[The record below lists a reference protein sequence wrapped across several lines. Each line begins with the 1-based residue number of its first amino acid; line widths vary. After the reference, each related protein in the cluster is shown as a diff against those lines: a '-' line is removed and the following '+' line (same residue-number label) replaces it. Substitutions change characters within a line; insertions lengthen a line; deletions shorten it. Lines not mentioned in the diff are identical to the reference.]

1 MIRHSP
7 DLSFLMQSVKLW
19 YRYID
24 DILVIWE
31 GPKEQL
37 DDFHCKLNCNNFNLR
52 FTMNCNES
60 SIDFLDTTHNDH
72 ITTFIFLG
80 LNSNVVLNLLLFTL
94 VLIIYMVTIC
104 GNVLIIM
111 LVYYSKTLH
120 SPMYFFLS
128 QLSVSD
134 IMLIT
139 DIAPNILHIALHE
152 RTSISFSG
160 CITQYFVFGTIE
172 TFECFLL
179 TVMSY
184 DRYLAICSP
193 LHYTSIMKQ
202 TLCIQLVLASW
213 IVSCSMASISTLSIS
228 QLEFCASNVI
238 DHLFCDFNPLV
249 ELSCSDTSTVE
260 MEVTFLCFPLLIFP
274 FLVIVVSYTYIV
286 LTILKMS
293 SFSGRLKSFSTCSSH
308 LTVVFIFYGTLIA
321 AYLIPKKG
329 QSQMINKIM
338 SLLYTVFTPFV
349 NPFIYSLRNKDIK
362 DSLKMLYINKR
373 LLI

>member
-1 MIRHSP
+1 MGLHQRS
-7 DLSFLMQSVKLW
+7 LENK
-19 YRYID
+19 
-24 DILVIWE
+24 
-31 GPKEQL
+31 
-37 DDFHCKLNCNNFNLR
+37 
-52 FTMNCNES
+52 
-60 SIDFLDTTHNDH
+60 TTHKGNV
-72 ITTFIFLG
+72 TTFLFLG
-80 LNSNVVLNLLLFTL
+80 FNNMAVYNLLLFTL

-104 GNVLIIM
+104 GNLLIIM

-139 DIAPNILHIALHE
+139 DIAPNMLHIVLHE

-160 CITQYFVFGTIE
+160 CITQYYVFSTTE

-193 LHYTSIMKQ
+193 LHYVSIMKQ

-213 IVSCSMASISTLSIS
+213 IVSCSMTSISTLGLC
-228 QLEFCASNVI
+228 QLEFCGPNVI
-238 DHLFCDFNPLV
+238 DHIFCDFNPLM
-249 ELSCSDTSTVE
+249 ELSCSDTSRVQ
-260 MEVTFLCFPLLIFP
+260 MEVTLLCVPVLIFP

-286 LTILKMS
+286 LTILKIS

-308 LTVVFIFYGTLIA
+308 LTVVSIFYGTLAA
-321 AYLIPKKG
+321 AYLIPGEG
-329 QSQMINKIM
+329 QSQMISKIM

-349 NPFIYSLRNKDIK
+349 NPFIYSLRNKEIK
-362 DSLKMLYINKR
+362 DSLKMLYKKKGF
-373 LLI
+373 LSKTFGKS

>member
-1 MIRHSP
+1 SA
-7 DLSFLMQSVKLW
+7 STQ
-19 YRYID
+19 
-24 DILVIWE
+24 
-31 GPKEQL
+31 
-37 DDFHCKLNCNNFNLR
+37 
-52 FTMNCNES
+52 
-60 SIDFLDTTHNDH
+60 TTHKGNV
-72 ITTFIFLG
+72 TTFLFLG
-80 LNSNVVLNLLLFTL
+80 FNNNAVYNLLLFTL
-94 VLIIYMVTIC
+94 VLIIYIVTIC
-104 GNVLIIM
+104 GNCLIIM

-139 DIAPNILHIALHE
+139 DISPNMLNIVLHE

-160 CITQYFVFGTIE
+160 CITQYYVFSLIE
-172 TFECFLL
+172 GFECFLL

-184 DRYLAICSP
+184 DRYLAICFP
-193 LHYTSIMKQ
+193 LHYVSIMKQ

-213 IVSCSMASISTLSIS
+213 IVSCSVTSISTLGLC
-228 QLEFCASNVI
+228 QLEFCGPNVI

-249 ELSCSDTSTVE
+249 ELSCSDTSKVQT
-260 MEVTFLCFPLLIFP
+260 EVTVLCFPVLILP
-274 FLVIVVSYTYIV
+274 FLVIVISYTYIV
-286 LTILKMS
+286 SAILKIS

-308 LTVVFIFYGTLIA
+308 LTVVVIFYGTLLS

-349 NPFIYSLRNKDIK
+349 NPFIYSLRNKEIK
-362 DSLKMLYINKR
+362 DNLKMLYINKR
-373 LLI
+373 LFIQNLW

>member
-1 MIRHSP
+1 MAI
-7 DLSFLMQSVKLW
+7 
-19 YRYID
+19 
-24 DILVIWE
+24 
-31 GPKEQL
+31 
-37 DDFHCKLNCNNFNLR
+37 
-52 FTMNCNES
+52 
-60 SIDFLDTTHNDH
+60 
-72 ITTFIFLG
+72 
-80 LNSNVVLNLLLFTL
+80 LNLLLFTL
-94 VLIIYMVTIC
+94 VLIIYIVTIC
-104 GNVLIIM
+104 GNFLIVM

-128 QLSVSD
+128 QLSISD
-134 IMLIT
+134 IMLTT
-139 DIAPNILHIALHE
+139 DISPNMLNIALHE

-160 CITQYFVFGTIE
+160 CITQFYVFSTIE
-172 TFECFLL
+172 AFECFLL

-202 TLCIQLVLASW
+202 SLCIKLVLASW
-213 IVSCSMASISTLSIS
+213 IFSCSMALIPTLSIS
-228 QLEFCASNVI
+228 QLEFCGSNVI
-238 DHLFCDFNPLV
+238 DYLFCDFNALV
-249 ELSCSDTSTVE
+249 ELSSSDTSKIQIEAT
-260 MEVTFLCFPLLIFP
+260 LLSFPVLILP

-308 LTVVFIFYGTLIA
+308 LTVVFIFYGTLIS

-329 QSQMINKIM
+329 QSQMTSKIM

-349 NPFIYSLRNKDIK
+349 NPFIYSLRNKEIK

-373 LLI
+373 RFFQNLW